1 MEVLALIPAR
11 SGSKSIKD
19 KNIRIVGG
27 KPMLVHSVEHALA
40 SKFVTR
46 VILSTDSEEYARIG
60 REAGAEVPFIRP
72 AEFAADDSL
81 DIDVFEHALNWLK
94 ENEGYEPDIIV
105 HLRPTFPT
113 RDPDDIDKMVDLIL
127 DHPEADCVRSVAEA
141 KETPFKMWFVDRGD
155 PSDGDFEAPERM
167 SVSESMTVS
176 ESITTPES
184 MAAPESMTAQESGPS
199 WGAGKEEKQP
209 AGSEGQADELG
220 HELGIIKPVVM
231 LPGLEACSM
240 PRQALPK
247 VYLQN
252 ACIDVVR
259 TETITEKHSM
269 TGDMVLGYLM
279 KDDCDI
285 DYEEDLKRA
294 EEILSK

>member
-40 SKFVTR
+40 SKLVTR
-46 VILSTDSEEYARIG
+46 VILSTDSEEYACIG
-60 REAGAEVPFIRP
+60 REAGAEVPFLRP

-81 DIDVFEHALNWLK
+81 DIDVFEHALKWLK
-94 ENEGYEPDIIV
+94 ENEGYEPDIVV

-113 RDPDDIDKMVDLIL
+113 RNPADIDKMVTLLL

-141 KETPFKMWFVDRGD
+141 KDTPFKMWFIDRGD
-155 PSDGDFEAPERM
+155 PEDGDFDERTNQ
-167 SVSESMTVS
+167 S
-176 ESITTPES
+176 
-184 MAAPESMTAQESGPS
+184 
-199 WGAGKEEKQP
+199 
-209 AGSEGQADELG
+209 ADSSP
-220 HELGIIKPVVM
+220 ELGIIKPAVSI
-231 LPGLEACSM
+231 PGLEACSM

-247 VYLQN
+247 AYLQN
-252 ACIDVVR
+252 ACIDVIR
-259 TETITEKHSM
+259 PETITEKHSM

-279 KDDCDI
+279 QDDSDI

-294 EEILSK
+294 EAILSK

>member
-19 KNIRIVGG
+19 KNIRMVGG
-27 KPMLVHSVEHALA
+27 KPMLVHSVEHAFA
-40 SKFVTR
+40 SKLVTR

-81 DIDVFEHALNWLK
+81 DIDVFEHALKWLK
-94 ENEGYEPDIIV
+94 ENEGYEPDIVV

-113 RDPDDIDKMVDLIL
+113 RNPADIDKMVTLLL

-141 KETPFKMWFVDRGD
+141 KDTPFKMWFVDRGD
-155 PSDGDFEAPERM
+155 PEDGDFDPKSSVTTQADNISFTGNTYKETKISGSENSECRADKSGISEA
-167 SVSESMTVS
+167 
-176 ESITTPES
+176 
-184 MAAPESMTAQESGPS
+184 AQEESSP
-199 WGAGKEEKQP
+199 
-209 AGSEGQADELG
+209 
-220 HELGIIKPVVM
+220 ELGIIKPVVSI
-231 LPGLEACSM
+231 PGLEACSM

-247 VYLQN
+247 AYLQN
-252 ACIDVVR
+252 ACIDVIR
-259 TETITEKHSM
+259 PETITEKHSM
-269 TGDMVLGYLM
+269 IGDMVLGYLM
-279 KDDCDI
+279 QDDCDI

-294 EEILSK
+294 EELLS

>member
-1 MEVLALIPAR
+1 MEILALIPAR

-19 KNIRIVGG
+19 KNIRMIAG
-27 KPMLVHSVEHALA
+27 KPMLVHSIEHALA
-40 SKFVTR
+40 SKLVTR

-72 AEFAADDSL
+72 AEFAEDDSL
-81 DIDVFEHALNWLK
+81 DIDVFEHALRWLK
-94 ENEGYEPDIIV
+94 ENEGYEPDVIV

-113 RDPDDIDKMVDLIL
+113 RDPADIDKVIELLL

-141 KETPFKMWFVDRGD
+141 KDTPFKMWFVDPGD
-155 PSDGDFEAPERM
+155 PDDGDFDLKT
-167 SVSESMTVS
+167 SQNGV
-176 ESITTPES
+176 
-184 MAAPESMTAQESGPS
+184 
-199 WGAGKEEKQP
+199 EENNKT
-209 AGSEGQADELG
+209 GEI
-220 HELGIIKPVVM
+220 GIIKPVISI
-231 LPGLEACSM
+231 PGTESCSM

-247 VYLQN
+247 AYLQN
-252 ACIDVVR
+252 ACIDVIR

-294 EEILSK
+294 DAILRK

>member
-27 KPMLVHSVEHALA
+27 KPMLVHSIEHALA
-40 SKFVTR
+40 SKLVTR

-60 REAGAEVPFIRP
+60 REAGAEVPFLRP

-81 DIDVFEHALNWLK
+81 DIDVFEHALKWLK

-113 RDPDDIDKMVDLIL
+113 RNPEDIDKIVELLL

-141 KETPFKMWFVDRGD
+141 KDTPFKMWFVDTGD
-155 PSDGDFEAPERM
+155 PDDGDFDESTTLTTCVENTEM
-167 SVSESMTVS
+167 TDVMQKNSEDSS
-176 ESITTPES
+176 
-184 MAAPESMTAQESGPS
+184 
-199 WGAGKEEKQP
+199 
-209 AGSEGQADELG
+209 
-220 HELGIIKPVVM
+220 HELGIIKPVVTI
-231 LPGLEACSM
+231 PGLEACSM

-247 VYLQN
+247 AYLQN
-252 ACIDVVR
+252 ACIDVIR
-259 TETITEKHSM
+259 TETIIEKHSM
-269 TGDMVLGYLM
+269 IGDMVLGYLM
-279 KDDCDI
+279 QDDCDI

-294 EEILSK
+294 EELLS

>member
-1 MEVLALIPAR
+1 LGFKETEVEILAIIPAR

-27 KPMLVHSVEHALA
+27 KPMLVHSVEHARA
-40 SKFVTR
+40 SKLVTR
-46 VILSTDSEEYARIG
+46 VILSTDSPEYAEIG
-60 REAGAEVPFIRP
+60 RKAGAEVPFIRP
-72 AEFAADDSL
+72 ACYAADDSL
-81 DIDVFEHALNWLK
+81 DIDVFEHALAWLK
-94 ENEGYEPDIIV
+94 ENEGYEPDVVV

-113 RDPDDIDKMVDLIL
+113 RNPEDIDKMVELLL
-127 DHPEADCVRSVAEA
+127 DHPECDCVRSVAES
-141 KETPFKMWFVDRGD
+141 KETPFKMWVIDNGDPGSGDFDINDGKSYERGD
-155 PSDGDFEAPERM
+155 ANNGKPGGNGDANEDKPTESADIDNDA
-167 SVSESMTVS
+167 SE
-176 ESITTPES
+176 
-184 MAAPESMTAQESGPS
+184 
-199 WGAGKEEKQP
+199 
-209 AGSEGQADELG
+209 

-231 LPGLEACSM
+231 IPGMEACSM

-252 ACIDVVR
+252 ACIDVIR

-269 TGDMVLGYLM
+269 IGDMVLGYLM

-294 EEILSK
+294 DAALNDKR

>member
-40 SKFVTR
+40 SKLVTR

-60 REAGAEVPFIRP
+60 REAGAEVPFLRP

-81 DIDVFEHALNWLK
+81 DIDVFEHALKWLK
-94 ENEGYEPDIIV
+94 EKEGYEPDIVV

-113 RDPDDIDKMVDLIL
+113 RNPADIDKMVTLLL

-141 KETPFKMWFVDRGD
+141 KDTPFKMWFIDKGD
-155 PSDGDFEAPERM
+155 PEDGDFDEKNNLSTNVEN
-167 SVSESMTVS
+167 SEEEDMAHIIPK
-176 ESITTPES
+176 ESSP
-184 MAAPESMTAQESGPS
+184 
-199 WGAGKEEKQP
+199 
-209 AGSEGQADELG
+209 
-220 HELGIIKPVVM
+220 ELGIIKPAASI
-231 LPGLEACSM
+231 PGLEACSM

-247 VYLQN
+247 AYLQN
-252 ACIDVVR
+252 ACIDVIR
-259 TETITEKHSM
+259 PETITEKHSM

-279 KDDCDI
+279 QDDCDI

-294 EEILSK
+294 EAILSK

>member
-40 SKFVTR
+40 SKLVTR

-81 DIDVFEHALNWLK
+81 DIDVFEHALKWLK
-94 ENEGYEPDIIV
+94 EKEGYEPDIVV

-113 RDPDDIDKMVDLIL
+113 RNPADIDKMVTLLL

-141 KETPFKMWFVDRGD
+141 KDTPFKMWFIDRGD
-155 PSDGDFEAPERM
+155 PDDGDFE
-167 SVSESMTVS
+167 V
-176 ESITTPES
+176 PES
-184 MAAPESMTAQESGPS
+184 MAASESMTAQESGPS
-199 WGAGKEEKQP
+199 LGAGKELKLP
-209 AGSEGQADELG
+209 GGGSEGKEDEAG

-231 LPGLEACSM
+231 IPGLEACSM
-240 PRQALPK
+240 PRQVLPK

-252 ACIDVVR
+252 ACIDVIR

-269 TGDMVLGYLM
+269 IGDMVLGYLM
-279 KDDCDI
+279 QDDCDI

-294 EEILSK
+294 EELLS

>member
-27 KPMLVHSVEHALA
+27 KPMLVHSVEHAQA
-40 SKFVTR
+40 SKLVTR

-60 REAGAEVPFIRP
+60 RDAGAEVPFLRP

-81 DIDVFEHALNWLK
+81 DIDVFEHALKWLK
-94 ENEGYEPDIIV
+94 EKEGYVPDILV

-113 RDPDDIDKMVDLIL
+113 RNPADIDKMVTLLL

-141 KETPFKMWFVDRGD
+141 KDTPFKMWFIDKGD
-155 PSDGDFEAPERM
+155 PEDGDFDEKNNLSTNVEN
-167 SVSESMTVS
+167 SEEEDMAHKIPK
-176 ESITTPES
+176 ESSP
-184 MAAPESMTAQESGPS
+184 
-199 WGAGKEEKQP
+199 
-209 AGSEGQADELG
+209 
-220 HELGIIKPVVM
+220 ELGIIKPAVSI
-231 LPGLEACSM
+231 PGLEACSM

-247 VYLQN
+247 AYLQN
-252 ACIDVVR
+252 ACIDVIR
-259 TETITEKHSM
+259 PETITEKHSM
-269 TGDMVLGYLM
+269 IGDMVLGYLM
-279 KDDCDI
+279 QDDCDI
-285 DYEEDLKRA
+285 DHEEDLKKA

>member
-19 KNIRIVGG
+19 KNIRMVGG

-40 SKFVTR
+40 SKLVTR

-60 REAGAEVPFIRP
+60 REAGAEVPFLRP

-81 DIDVFEHALNWLK
+81 DIDVFEHALKWLK
-94 ENEGYEPDIIV
+94 ENEGYEPDIVV

-113 RDPDDIDKMVDLIL
+113 RNPADIDKMVELLL
-127 DHPEADCVRSVAEA
+127 DHPEADSVRSVAEA
-141 KETPFKMWFVDRGD
+141 KDTPFKMWFVDKGN
-155 PSDGDFEAPERM
+155 PEDGDFDEKTDGTT
-167 SVSESMTVS
+167 SV
-176 ESITTPES
+176 
-184 MAAPESMTAQESGPS
+184 
-199 WGAGKEEKQP
+199 EEKKT
-209 AGSEGQADELG
+209 EG
-220 HELGIIKPVVM
+220 ELGIIRPVVTI
-231 LPGLEACSM
+231 PGLEACSM

-247 VYLQN
+247 AYLQN

-279 KDDCDI
+279 QDDCDI
-285 DYEEDLKRA
+285 DYEEDLIRA
-294 EEILSK
+294 EELLSLKK

>member
-40 SKFVTR
+40 SKLVTR
-46 VILSTDSEEYARIG
+46 VILSTDSEEYACIG
-60 REAGAEVPFIRP
+60 REAGAEVPFLRP

-81 DIDVFEHALNWLK
+81 DIDVFEHALKWLK
-94 ENEGYEPDIIV
+94 ENEGYEPDIVV

-113 RDPDDIDKMVDLIL
+113 RNPADIDKMVTLLL

-141 KETPFKMWFVDRGD
+141 KDTPFKMWFVDKGN
-155 PSDGDFEAPERM
+155 PEDGDFDEKTDGTT
-167 SVSESMTVS
+167 SV
-176 ESITTPES
+176 
-184 MAAPESMTAQESGPS
+184 
-199 WGAGKEEKQP
+199 EEKKT
-209 AGSEGQADELG
+209 EG
-220 HELGIIKPVVM
+220 ELGIIRSVVTI
-231 LPGLEACSM
+231 PGLEACSM
-240 PRQALPK
+240 PRQVLPK
-247 VYLQN
+247 AYLQN
-252 ACIDVVR
+252 ACIDVIR
-259 TETITEKHSM
+259 PETITEKHSM

-279 KDDCDI
+279 QDDCDI

-294 EEILSK
+294 EAILSK